1 MGSAHQQLGFSVLGF
16 EDFVEELS
24 FLHIHQLRYMAQ
36 SYHIELCIMKVV
48 PQMQL

>member
-1 MGSAHQQLGFSVLGF
+1 
-16 EDFVEELS
+16 
-24 FLHIHQLRYMAQ
+24 LHIHQLRYMAQ